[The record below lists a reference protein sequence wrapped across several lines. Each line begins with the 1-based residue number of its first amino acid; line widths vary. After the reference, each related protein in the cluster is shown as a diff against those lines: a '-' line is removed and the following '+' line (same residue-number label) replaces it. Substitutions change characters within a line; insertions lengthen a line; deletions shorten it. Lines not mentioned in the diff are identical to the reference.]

1 MPNPLGEVGSYA
13 LEHRNRSWSSVGYR
27 RFSLY
32 LDKLQAY
39 PIKRLASTEEWEAA
53 DLMRVLIVLGLR
65 EAFQD
70 TEHLTKRLKHGG
82 FVSHMLRPFKA
93 EIASSVIMDLRLP
106 EGLATIVDI
115 YARKTAASRNQAL
128 RELILAG
135 TKTYCEAE
143 LSFHKALK
151 ASHTEE
157 ESRSG
162 QQSSA

>member
-1 MPNPLGEVGSYA
+1 
-13 LEHRNRSWSSVGYR
+13 VGYR

-32 LDKLQAY
+32 LDKLRVY
-39 PIKRLASTEEWEAA
+39 PIKQLASSEGWEAG

-65 EAFQD
+65 KAFQD

-106 EGLATIVDI
+106 EGLAAIVDI
-115 YARKTAASRNQAL
+115 YARRTAASRNQAL

-135 TKTYCEAE
+135 TKAYCEAE

-151 ASHTEE
+151 ASRTEQE
-157 ESRSG
+157 PTSS
-162 QQSSA
+162 QQNSA